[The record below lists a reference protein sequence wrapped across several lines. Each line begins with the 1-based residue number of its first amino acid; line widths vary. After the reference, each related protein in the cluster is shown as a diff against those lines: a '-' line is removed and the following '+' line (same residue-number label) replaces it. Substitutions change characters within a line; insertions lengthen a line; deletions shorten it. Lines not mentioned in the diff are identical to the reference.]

1 MRAFVALEVPEGF
14 RRETAAL
21 ARQIEADVSGRFPS
35 QDTYHITL
43 AFLGDISEHGSE
55 LAIEAIDAACEGIR
69 PVHLH
74 PEGLGKFG
82 RSSDA
87 TLWLGLARDD
97 GMMELAS
104 RVREELTARGVG
116 FDGKAFKPHLTLAR
130 RARLPKG
137 RLPELPFPQDAE
149 ATRVTLFK
157 STLAPE
163 GATYKPLYTVELG

>member
-1 MRAFVALEVPEGF
+1 MRAFIALNIPEDFVQEV
-14 RRETAAL
+14 AAL
-21 ARQIEADVSGRFPS
+21 SRKIKADIPGRFPS
-35 QDTYHITL
+35 PDTYHITL
-43 AFLGDISEHGSE
+43 AFLGEISEHESE

-69 PVHLH
+69 PVRLH

-82 RSSDA
+82 RASDA
-87 TLWLGLARDD
+87 TLWLGLERDD

-130 RARLPKG
+130 RAKLPKD

-149 ATRVTLFK
+149 ATEVVLFK

-163 GATYKPLYTVELG
+163 GATYKPLYTAELG